1 MLHRSYKYEW
11 LILGLSVLVGLA
23 SFFGDY
29 ISECYNWFSRSGS
42 IIVLLAV
49 VVEYRISSHI
59 YEDIQRA
66 DFQQSIINLSVPI
79 KAEPTKERKR
89 VSNAAHF
96 LLVLGTIIWG
106 YGDLVWN

>member
-1 MLHRSYKYEW
+1 MMHRSYKYDW
-11 LILGLSVLVGLA
+11 LILGGAVLVGVA
-23 SFFGDY
+23 SVFGDY
-29 ISECYNWFSRSGS
+29 VSESYNWFSRSGS
-42 IIVLLAV
+42 IVVLLSV

-66 DFQQSIINLSVPI
+66 DFQQSKINLLVPI
-79 KAEPTKERKR
+79 KAKPTKQRKR

-106 YGDLVWN
+106 YGDLAWS